1 MDIIFQTDCS
11 RFAISQF
18 LSTDE
23 RVYTSQV
30 SKSIL
35 RNIKEYVP
43 NNEEYKN
50 LNEPF
55 LKTLYKYKNQCYH
68 VAKPNINS
76 FSSMYFY
83 FSMFKHS
90 DISLYKW
97 MKFHLKLPFQFEKM
111 IDDIKPNVLDSVI
124 LSYNYEDIEEIIKD
138 RMLGNK
144 DTTFIYSGFRNQ
156 EWNKIK
162 KYLQMNKSIVKLILS
177 RPLGIISDNERV
189 IKYFIE
195 SRRPILSL
203 DISGNLCMDSLES
216 IISCILSG
224 NLKIFKLR
232 NMIISGDD
240 MSEIM
245 YRIIQSKINSITL
258 DNVSVND
265 NYVFSSII
273 HLIRSNK
280 LIELN
285 LIDTFPISNR
295 ALEFDLISA
304 IGLSK
309 SLKKIKIGLNTKNKI
324 TSLPMLNL
332 ISSIPIFNTNLV
344 NFDLSGIDLSENYT
358 IDGIFRMNNLRMVCL
373 SYTGLNQNTLE
384 KICEEI
390 INSSV
395 TDLKMEGIVIAKLSS
410 FLFYS
415 IRFSSLKYLNLNNS
429 VLDARSFVSLNEC
442 KGIKISSNCFSDPL
456 IQKLF

>member
-1 MDIIFQTDCS
+1 MDIIFQEDCS
-11 RFAISQF
+11 RFTISQF

-35 RNIKEYVP
+35 RNIKEYLP
-43 NNEEYKN
+43 NNEKYKN

-55 LKTLYKYKNQCYH
+55 LKTLYEYKNQCYH
-68 VAKPNINS
+68 VPKPNINC

-97 MKFHLKLPFQFEKM
+97 MKFNLKLPFQFQKM

-124 LSYNYEDIEEIIKD
+124 LSYNYENIEEIIKD

-144 DTTFIYSGFRNQ
+144 DTTFTYSGFRNQ

-162 KYLQMNKSIVKLILS
+162 NYLQMNKSIVKLILS

-189 IKYFIE
+189 IRYFIE
-195 SRRPILSL
+195 SGRPILSL
-203 DISGNLCMDSLES
+203 DISGHLCMDSLES

-224 NLKIFKLR
+224 NLKIFKL
-232 NMIISGDD
+232 N

-258 DNVSVND
+258 DNVSVDD

-273 HLIRSNK
+273 HLLRSNK

-295 ALEFDLISA
+295 PLEFDLISA

-309 SLKKIKIGLNTKNKI
+309 SLKEIKIGLKTKSKI

-332 ISSIPIFNTNLV
+332 ISSIPNFNTNLV

-358 IDGIFRMNNLRMVCL
+358 IDGIFRMDNLRMVCL
-373 SYTGLNQNTLE
+373 SYTALNQNTLE

-395 TDLKMEGIVIAKLSS
+395 TDLKMGL
-410 FLFYS
+410 LFYS
-415 IRFSSLKYLNLNNS
+415 IKFSSLKYLNLNKS